1 MIAFEQ
7 FLQDNPDKADKPYG
21 SALAASLTQEFPC
34 ARH

>member
-21 SALAASLTQEFPC
+21 NALAASLSREFPC